1 MKRLVKKAEDN
12 DQTIKDIRRLEDW
25 ISGDHRGV
33 DDSEIQS
40 IIDRNQ
46 DCIYSGVA
54 YRLIQIF
61 NLSTD
66 STLEEIEQHIKIGGR
81 YQSFSKSYNYL
92 HNEAEH
98 GDACNRDESVII
110 KSNVSG
116 LDVNKYLDKHKDTLD
131 KIVANILF
139 YPEQEEVIA
148 KLEDYDIIYAFGNEV
163 L

>member
-1 MKRLVKKAEDN
+1 MKRLVKKAEDE
-12 DQTIKDIRRLEDW
+12 QIVKDIRHLEDW

-54 YRLIQIF
+54 YRLIQVF
-61 NLSTD
+61 GLNAD
-66 STLEEIEQHIKIGGR
+66 SNLEEVEQHIKIGGR

-92 HNEAEH
+92 YNEAEH
-98 GDACNRDESVII
+98 GDAWNRDESVII

-139 YPEQEEVIA
+139 YPGQEEVIA
-148 KLEDYDIIYAFGNEV
+148 KLEDYDIIYAFGYEV
-163 L
+163 K